1 MAIAYD
7 RRFEIC
13 AAQQR
18 PRLLSGSP
26 RATLRASINGCS
38 NRMNQKTTFL
48 RVATIFVASTL
59 SAVAAS
65 EERINREVDVRS
77 GGKLVLDV
85 DFGTVDLRTG
95 ADDKVAVEAF
105 RSIDFGDEAKE
116 KEYLARAPIT
126 ITTENNIVIVRARAP
141 KEVRPDWFRRTRR
154 DCRYTIRVPK
164 NFSADLNTGGG
175 DITASEL
182 MGDMRAD
189 SDGGDLRF
197 SHLRGALFGR
207 SGGGEIKLDDCD
219 GAAEIKTGGGDI
231 VFTDGKGTLRSR
243 TGGGTIEVRNFIGDT
258 DVSTG
263 GGEVRLERI
272 DGAIAGE
279 TSGGSISASVSG
291 AAIKKISLESS
302 GGDIALALP
311 KSATADITAQT
322 SGGRIT
328 TNLPLQVTRAD
339 DEHLRGAPW

>member
-1 MAIAYD
+1 
-7 RRFEIC
+7 
-13 AAQQR
+13 
-18 PRLLSGSP
+18 
-26 RATLRASINGCS
+26 
-38 NRMNQKTTFL
+38 MNQKTTSL
-48 RVATIFVASTL
+48 LLATIFVASTL

-65 EERINREVDVRS
+65 EETINREVDARS

-85 DFGTVDLRTG
+85 DFGTVDLRPG
-95 ADDKVAVEAF
+95 ADDKVTVDAF

-116 KEYLARAPIT
+116 KEYLAQAPIA
-126 ITTENNIVIVRARAP
+126 ITAENNIVTVRARAT
-141 KEVRPDWFRRTRR
+141 KKARPDWFHHTRT
-154 DCRYTIRVPK
+154 DGRYTVRVPK
-164 NFSADLNTGGG
+164 SFSADLSTGGG

-182 MGDMRAD
+182 TGDMRAH
-189 SDGGDLRF
+189 SNGGNLRF
-197 SHLRGALFGR
+197 SHLRGALSAR
-207 SGGGEIKLDDCD
+207 SGGGDIKLDDCD
-219 GAAEIKTGGGDI
+219 GVAEIKTGGGDI
-231 VFTDGKGTLRSR
+231 VFTDSKGTLHGR
-243 TGGGTIEVRNFIGDT
+243 TGGGTIEVRNFVGDT

-311 KSATADITAQT
+311 KSATSDITAQT

-339 DEHLRGAPW
+339 DEHLRGRLNGGGPSVLLRTSGGSISINSATAEMAVR